1 MDTKPLIINNINK
14 SIIIYKNN
22 FSLLTY
28 SDPKICIP
36 YTTHNYTN
44 YNKVFWVSKLLITS
58 MLNYI
63 ISTSTLNTSTLNY
76 ILNISTLNYII
87 NTTFSH
93 TNILHTNMYTWMGIQ
108 IYGFIHN
115 LKLFIEKFNN
125 YRVTK
130 YSNDTKL
137 GTFFKI
143 FIYII

>member
-63 ISTSTLNTSTLNY
+63 INTSTLNTSTLNYILNISTLNTSTLNYILNISMLNYIISTSTLNTSTLNY

-93 TNILHTNMYTWMGIQ
+93 TNILHTNMYT
-108 IYGFIHN
+108 
-115 LKLFIEKFNN
+115 
-125 YRVTK
+125 
-130 YSNDTKL
+130 
-137 GTFFKI
+137 
-143 FIYII
+143 